1 MPKFKLSQT
10 YLYGGRHYGPG
21 EVDIQDADV
30 AKALQERD
38 ASVLA
43 ARKPRMTEGRVDAA
57 GAVVGAEPVAE
68 PKDGGE
74 SARRAST
81 TTRRA

>member
-1 MPKFKLSQT
+1 MPKFTLSQT
-10 YLYGGRHYGPG
+10 YLYGGKHYGPG
-21 EVDIQDADV
+21 EVDIADAEV

-38 ASVLA
+38 ASILA
-43 ARKPRMTEGRVDAA
+43 ARQPR
-57 GAVVGAEPVAE
+57 VVAPE

-74 SARRAST
+74 RARRA